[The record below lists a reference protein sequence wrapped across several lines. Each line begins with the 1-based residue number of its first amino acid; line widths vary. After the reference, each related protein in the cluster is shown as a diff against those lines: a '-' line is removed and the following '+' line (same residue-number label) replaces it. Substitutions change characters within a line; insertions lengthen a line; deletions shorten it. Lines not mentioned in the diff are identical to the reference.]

1 MIHNRNISF
10 EKLVQKSLCCQHNQS
25 NYQDS
30 LASGLKPAG
39 LKINKPPAIKMV
51 ADDFDLT

>member
-51 ADDFDLT
+51 ADFDLT